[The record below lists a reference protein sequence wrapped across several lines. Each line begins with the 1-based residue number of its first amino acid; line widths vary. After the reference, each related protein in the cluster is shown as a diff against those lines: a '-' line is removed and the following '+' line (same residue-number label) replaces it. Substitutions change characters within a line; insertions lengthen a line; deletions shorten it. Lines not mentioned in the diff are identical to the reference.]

1 MLTHGG
7 DIAGYFDQYGCEPLD
22 FSANVSPLGLPEGV
36 RRAVIDSLSTA
47 DQYPDPLCRRLR
59 AAIGAFE
66 GADPARI
73 LCGNGAADLI
83 FRLVLAVKPKTALV
97 PAPTFAE
104 YETALGKLRLCR
116 HPRGFEPGR
125 TTSG

>member
-47 DQYPDPLCRRLR
+47 DQYPDPLCNTRSSV
-59 AAIGAFE
+59 IGAFE

-83 FRLVLAVKPKTALV
+83 FRLVLAVKPKRPWYPLPPLLNMKPPWKAAAV
-97 PAPTFAE
+97 PSPT
-104 YETALGKLRLCR
+104 R
-116 HPRGFEPGR
+116 FEPGK
-125 TTSG
+125 TTSE

>member
-66 GADPARI
+66 GVDPDSLRQRRGGFDFPAGAGGEAQNGPGAR
-73 LCGNGAADLI
+73 AH
-83 FRLVLAVKPKTALV
+83 
-97 PAPTFAE
+97 
-104 YETALGKLRLCR
+104 LCR
-116 HPRGFEPGR
+116 I
-125 TTSG
+125 